1 MIRVADYIK
10 IRPVGRILVVLLMS
24 LVFTACAGMK
34 LQPNPSNP
42 IKRVAILPIKN
53 NTNDVEAPNFVR
65 GKLAEAM
72 GRRFYNIKP
81 MEDVDQIL
89 RDQMGITLG
98 GQLDIAET
106 DKLKELLDV
115 EGLVFGT
122 LMNYEDITTG
132 LINIRKVRA
141 TFNMTNT
148 LTGEEFWANGIGVKT
163 EETSGGLLGSIAAL
177 GTTLADNKA
186 DDGVKWVKLQSQ
198 GGGGS
203 IWEGLAKG
211 LAKKAFAK
219 MTKTH
224 LVYETTEMARMI
236 TATLPIGPGLPAG
249 Q

>member
-1 MIRVADYIK
+1 MRGLNRSAGSIK
-10 IRPVGRILVVLLMS
+10 TYRYLSLFILAA
-24 LVFTACAGMK
+24 FFAACAGMT
-34 LQPNPSNP
+34 LQPDPSNP

-53 NTNDVEAPNFVR
+53 NTNDVEAPDFVR

-72 GRRFYNIKP
+72 QARYYNIMP

-98 GQLDIAET
+98 GQLDIAEV
-106 DKLKELLDV
+106 DKLKELLNV

-132 LINIRKVRA
+132 LINMRKVRA
-141 TFNMTNT
+141 NFSMTNT

-163 EETSGGLLGSIAAL
+163 EDTSGGLIGSVASLGS
-177 GTTLADNKA
+177 TLADNNA
-186 DDGVKWVKLQSQ
+186 DDGVQWVKLQSQ
-198 GGGGS
+198 SSGGS
-203 IWEGLAKG
+203 VWEGLAKG
-211 LAKKAFAK
+211 LAKKAFSK

-224 LVYETTEMARMI
+224 LVYETTEMARMV
-236 TATLPIGPGLPAG
+236 TATLPVGPGLPAG